1 VFCCLSAATATAAA
15 AAAAA
20 AAAEPPLWE
29 ALRALQL
36 PVLIIH
42 GAKDKLVPLS
52 NSRRLAASMPTA
64 SLLELPD
71 SGHCPHE
78 ESPKEVC
85 RAICDWVAD
94 LGLLAGPR
102 D

>member
-1 VFCCLSAATATAAA
+1 MYSQKSPADSTAGAISADLAQ
-15 AAAAA
+15 
-20 AAAEPPLWE
+20 LWSNL
-29 ALRALQL
+29 ADLRI

-78 ESPKEVC
+78 ENPEEVC

-94 LGLLAGPR
+94 LGLIAGPR